1 MSNEHDNLIVALRYN
16 IQQLISKYESE
27 KREHESALAE
37 LNRVRHEL
45 MTAHKDILELQ
56 QKYDNL
62 KLLQND
68 TLSDEERKTANRRLQ
83 RMMREI
89 DKCIALLNE

>member
-1 MSNEHDNLIVALRYN
+1 MSNEHNNLITALRYN

-27 KREHESALAE
+27 KHERESALAE
-37 LNRVRHEL
+37 VSRVQREL
-45 MTAHKDILELQ
+45 MHAHKDILELQ

-62 KLLQND
+62 RLVQN
-68 TLSDEERKTANRRLQ
+68 TSLSEDERKTANKRLQ

>member
-1 MSNEHDNLIVALRYN
+1 MSGEHNNQITALRYN

-27 KREHESALAE
+27 KREHESAWAE
-37 LNRVRHEL
+37 LNRVRQEL
-45 MTAHKDILELQ
+45 ITAHKNILELQ

-62 KLLQND
+62 KLLQN
-68 TLSDEERKTANRRLQ
+68 TSLTDEERKAANKRLQ

-89 DKCIALLNE
+89 DKCIALLDE

>member
-1 MSNEHDNLIVALRYN
+1 MLSEHSKSVAALRYN

-27 KREHESALAE
+27 KRERESAFAE
-37 LNRVRHEL
+37 KDRVQREL
-45 MTAHKDILELQ
+45 MQAHKSILELQ

-62 KLLQND
+62 KLAQAA
-68 TLSDEERKTANRRLQ
+68 TLTEEERKSTNKRLQ